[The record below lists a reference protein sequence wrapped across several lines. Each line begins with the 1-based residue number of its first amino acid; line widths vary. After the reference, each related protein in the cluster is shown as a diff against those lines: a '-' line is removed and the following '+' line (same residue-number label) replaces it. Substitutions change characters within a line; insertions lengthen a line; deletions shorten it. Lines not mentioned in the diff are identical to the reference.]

1 VHARHGLQGLQECK
15 GIEPGINTQ
24 AWTPEEATFTFV
36 YLGFLI
42 VVAGEDTN
50 TYAGIQNNFLMLRIG
65 FCAIYSSR
73 VLKNNLKSEV
83 LLLFR

>member
-1 VHARHGLQGLQECK
+1 MHASHGLQGLQECK